1 MINIKEAFESK
12 SIAFGGASL
21 SGEGGGYGFGSM
33 SETQA
38 IELVQAAFEKSYKIF
53 DTAPIYGFGLSEE
66 RLGKAIKK
74 FRDNVFVISKC
85 GIDWDHKKRVAIR
98 NDVQTTKRML
108 DESLKRLDDD
118 CIDLYMVHWP
128 DGDVD
133 IRHTLDVLAKAQAQ
147 KKIRYIGLCNTNME
161 ELVLAREAAKID
173 VVQNQL
179 NVFEN
184 SSIELFD
191 DFKNSQIKFMS
202 WGTLDKGI
210 ITGSV
215 NRSRTFDKDDV
226 RSSDAPWWNDEI
238 NLPKIKTM
246 EKVLP
251 FLQENG
257 HTGLEFALSFNLSL
271 YNNNDLEGVCLC
283 GAKSSKQLKDLEAA
297 LANPVSPDLIEH
309 IRNKLL

>member
-1 MINIKEAFESK
+1 MLNLKEAFEFK
-12 SIAFGGASL
+12 PIAFGGASL

-38 IELVQAAFEKSYKIF
+38 IELVQSAFERNYKIF

-74 FRDNVFVISKC
+74 FRDDVFIISKS

-128 DGDVD
+128 DDDVD

-147 KKIRYIGLCNTNME
+147 NKIRYIGLCNTNME
-161 ELVLAREAAKID
+161 ELTLAREAAKID
-173 VVQNQL
+173 VVQNQYNL
-179 NVFEN
+179 FEN
-184 SSIELFD
+184 SSSNLFEY
-191 DFKNSQIKFMS
+191 FKSEAVKFMS

-215 NRSRTFDKDDV
+215 NRSRTFDKNDV
-226 RSSDAPWWNDEI
+226 RASEAPWWNDEI

-246 EKVLP
+246 ERVLP
-251 FLQENG
+251 FLADNG
-257 HTGLEFALSFNLSL
+257 HTGLEFALSFNLSRFE
-271 YNNNDLEGVCLC
+271 NGDLEAVCLC
-283 GAKSSKQLKDLEAA
+283 GAKSSAQLLELEKA
-297 LANPVSPDLIEH
+297 LSNPVAADLIEH
-309 IRNKLL
+309 ILNKLL